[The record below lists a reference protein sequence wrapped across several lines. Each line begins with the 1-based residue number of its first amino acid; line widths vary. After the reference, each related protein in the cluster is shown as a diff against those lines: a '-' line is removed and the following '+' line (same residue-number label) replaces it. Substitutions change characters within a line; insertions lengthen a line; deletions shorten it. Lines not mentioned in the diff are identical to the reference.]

1 MKRITL
7 VLLSLGLLAG
17 GRASAQQ
24 IETEVLPWRPLSLS
38 GPRIGMTVIA
48 KGEVLDS
55 LRSHYGRDVSGMV
68 TQIGWQFEQRFYADQ
83 GSGLAALSEIVV
95 LVGGLEQ
102 NMFLPSLSWLAGLRT
117 GQGFEIGA
125 GPNLSLSGFGITF
138 AAGANLQVG
147 EINLP
152 LHFAFVPSPKGSRTS
167 LLAGFSLN
175 R

>member
-1 MKRITL
+1 MI
-7 VLLSLGLLAG
+7 
-17 GRASAQQ
+17 AQ
-24 IETEVLPWRPLSLS
+24 
-38 GPRIGMTVIA
+38 
-48 KGEVLDS
+48 GEVLDS
-55 LRSHYGRDVSGMV
+55 LRSHYKRDVSGMV

-83 GSGLAALSEIVV
+83 ASGLAALSEIVV

-117 GQGFEIGA
+117 GQGFEVGA
-125 GPNLSLSGFGITF
+125 GPNLSLSGVGITF

-147 EINLP
+147 QINLP
-152 LHFAFVPSPKGSRTS
+152 IHFAFVPSPKGSRTS